1 MRFLVDECTG
11 PMVALWLRDQGHE
24 VYSVYHAARGL
35 DDSRILDKAFS
46 ENWILITNDR
56 DFGEKVFREH
66 HPHRGVVFLRLLD
79 ERPAA
84 KIEALRKLLESYAD
98 QLEDCFVVV
107 TDFQVRFSKG

>member
-1 MRFLVDECTG
+1 MRPE
-11 PMVALWLRDQGHE
+11 
-24 VYSVYHAARGL
+24 
-35 DDSRILDKAFS
+35 DSRILDKAFS